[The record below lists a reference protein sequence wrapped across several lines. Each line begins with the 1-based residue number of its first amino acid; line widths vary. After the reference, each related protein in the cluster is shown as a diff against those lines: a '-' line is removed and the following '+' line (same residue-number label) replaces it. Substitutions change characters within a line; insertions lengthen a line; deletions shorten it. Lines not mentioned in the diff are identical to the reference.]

1 MPGTSEIRASRPD
14 SGMLRGNPSA
24 DKKTTCQGPAR
35 HADMQ
40 LGDLV
45 TYEGRRYVVRGL
57 DPMGLPDRRVDLE
70 DVETGER
77 RRVPIGDLEPA

>member
-1 MPGTSEIRASRPD
+1 M
-14 SGMLRGNPSA
+14 
-24 DKKTTCQGPAR
+24 Q
-35 HADMQ
+35 Q

-57 DPMGLPDRRVDLE
+57 DPMGLPDRRADLE

-77 RRVPIGDLEPA
+77 RRVPIADLEPA

>member
-1 MPGTSEIRASRPD
+1 MRGTCHGA
-14 SGMLRGNPSA
+14 
-24 DKKTTCQGPAR
+24 AR

-57 DPMGLPDRRVDLE
+57 DPMGLPDRRADLE
-70 DVETGER
+70 DVETGEC
-77 RRVPIGDLEPA
+77 RRVLISDLEPA